1 MKNVIGGSLDMRR
14 LRLGSIL
21 VAAVIAAACGS
32 TGGGGTPANSYA
44 GKTIKLGAILSITGA
59 GGVYGPSSRE
69 GMDLAVEQIN
79 KSGGVSG
86 AMIDLTTRDDAS
98 TQSQSAQ
105 VAQTMIQSDQDLA
118 LLGPTLSN
126 SAVAV
131 HPLAENQHIPILA
144 VSTTGINI
152 VPNCNFP
159 STVACRY
166 VFRDSL
172 GEETAI
178 PDNIKSYTTDAHP
191 ATGVLLV
198 ARDDKFSSD
207 GGKIVEATVSQYG
220 INLLKTIGFNK
231 AELDLSP
238 YVTQA
243 VQLKPDVIFIT
254 SLGGIPA
261 KIMIEAR
268 KQGWQGQFLGGN
280 GFNTATVSKNAGA
293 AGLGARSAS
302 AWYLGNSFPSN
313 SDFVTA
319 YRAKYANADG
329 TPKNPDQFAAQGY
342 TAIKVLAD
350 AARRA
355 NLTFSDLP
363 GDRDKLRAA
372 METVNIQSPLGPFQF
387 TSQHDVKQTVWII
400 KMDGAGGFT
409 LVHEIKA
416 S

>member
-1 MKNVIGGSLDMRR
+1 MKR
-14 LRLGSIL
+14 LHLVAWL
-21 VAAVIAAACGS
+21 VAAVFVAACGS
-32 TGGGGTPANSYA
+32 TGGGSTNTNSYS

-59 GGVYGPSSRE
+59 GGVYGPQSRD
-69 GMDLAVEQIN
+69 GMNLAVKQIN
-79 KSGGVSG
+79 NSGGVNG
-86 AMIDLTTRDDAS
+86 AQISLTVKDDAS
-98 TQSQSAQ
+98 LQTQSSQ
-105 VAQTMIQSDQDLA
+105 VAQTMIQADQDLA

-131 HPLAENQHIPILA
+131 HPLAESLKTPILA

-159 STVACRY
+159 ATVACKY

-178 PDNIKSYTTDAHP
+178 PDNIQSYAADAHP
-191 ATGVLLV
+191 STAVLLV
-198 ARDDKFSSD
+198 AQDDKFSSD
-207 GGKIVEATVSQYG
+207 GGLIVQNTVGKYG
-220 INLLKTIGFNK
+220 INLLKTIKFNK
-231 AELDLSP
+231 AEADLSP

-243 VQLKPDVIFIT
+243 VQLHPDVIFIT

-261 KIMIEAR
+261 NIMTEAR

-293 AGLGARSAS
+293 NGLGARSAS

-313 SDFVTA
+313 ADFVTA
-319 YRAKYANADG
+319 FKAEYNHD
-329 TPKNPDQFAAQGY
+329 PDQFAAQGY
-342 TAIKVLAD
+342 AGIKIIAD
-350 AARRA
+350 AAKRA
-355 NLTFSDLP
+355 NLTFSDIA

-372 METVNIQSPLGPFQF
+372 METVNIQTPLGPFQF
-387 TSQHDVKQTVWII
+387 TSTHDVKQTVWII
-400 KMDGAGGFT
+400 KMDGQGGFT
-409 LVHEIKA
+409 LVHQIAA